1 MTAKCQE
8 NTKNKTKQDRDNTEY
23 RVRRRGNRMGYKGV
37 GEEGV
42 MLLGIFVLSNYRGN
56 LL

>member
-1 MTAKCQE
+1 MTAICQE

-23 RVRRRGNRMGYKGV
+23 RVRKRGNRMGYKGV

-42 MLLGIFVLSNYRGN
+42 MLLGIFFLSNYRGN